1 LRILLGSK
9 QQVVTPEEKPVP
21 TVTKKDIVGALKAAG
36 IKKGDI
42 IMVHS
47 SLSAFGHVEGGA
59 EAVVDALI
67 EAVGKKGTVI
77 VPTLTKTYVE
87 GGASGLAFNPKT
99 TPSRVGIITE
109 TLRQR
114 PGSVRSLHPTH
125 SVTALGPMA
134 KELMEGHWPGTT
146 FSITGPYGRYV
157 KAGAKLVFL
166 GVPTTCNTTLHAV
179 EEWLG
184 LPYMAESQAVLEKAD
199 GGREVVKVT
208 QAPLDHRD
216 FYSKTGRIHDMLE
229 KAGVVKTVNLNGT
242 VIKVLPAKTTVRV
255 TCEAELEF
263 PGVLLCERPECKF
276 CQEGRQRI
284 LQKQGEIRRN
294 FERLKKE
301 GYTDIS

>member
-1 LRILLGSK
+1 M
-9 QQVVTPEEKPVP
+9 VTPEEKPVP
-21 TVTKKDIVGALKAAG
+21 TVTKKDIVGALKSAG
-36 IKKGDI
+36 IKKGDVM
-42 IMVHS
+42 MVHS
-47 SLSAFGHVEGGA
+47 SLSSFGHVEGGA
-59 EAVVDALI
+59 DAVVDALI

-77 VPTLTKTYVE
+77 VPTLTKTYVD
-87 GGASGLAFNPKT
+87 GAASGLAFNPKT
-99 TPSRVGIITE
+99 TPSRVGMITE

-125 SVTALGPMA
+125 SVTAVGQMA

-157 KAGAKLVFL
+157 KAGVKIVFL
-166 GVPTTCNTTLHAV
+166 GVPPTCNTTLHAV

-216 FYSKTGRIHDMLE
+216 FYSKTGKIHDILE
-229 KAGVVKTVNLNGT
+229 KAGAVTTVKLNDT
-242 VIKVLPAKTTVRV
+242 VIKVLPGRTMVRV
-255 TCEAELEF
+255 VGEAELKS
-263 PGVLLCERPECKF
+263 PGVLLCDRPECKF

-294 FERLKKE
+294 FERLKRE
-301 GYTDIS
+301 GYTDIA